1 MLCWQHDTICLE
13 LFDPHMFKAL
23 VLSTKHC
30 GVIEHNVTF
39 ELKGGGKNL
48 HQLLHVSKSWSST

>member
-13 LFDPHMFKAL
+13 LFDPYMFEAL

-30 GVIEHNVTF
+30 GVIEYNVML
-39 ELKGGGKNL
+39 ELKEGKKI
-48 HQLLHVSKSWSST
+48 SIYYYM